1 MNKLKS
7 IFIKTAAACML
18 IALVSL
24 NVNIDSFPNIS
35 WDTIS
40 ISMETQTANAQ
51 ADPSELK
58 LFEYICSSGETRL
71 KCKFGGNG
79 CDISRQTVCP
89 NPNPEVD

>member
-7 IFIKTAAACML
+7 FFIKTAAACML

-40 ISMETQTANAQ
+40 ISMETQTVSAQ

-58 LFEYICSSGETRL
+58 MVDYTCSTGEERQ
-71 KCKFGGNG
+71 KCWYNGNG
-79 CDISRQTVCP
+79 CDVSGQTVCP
-89 NPNPEVD
+89 SSEPGEN